1 MARHCCL
8 CYICCY
14 YNGSCML
21 DPSAG
26 AVMIRTFPLHIYT
39 PAFPPSTHTP
49 AAGPAHAPNIPLC
62 NIRRGKYSYTDDLLA
77 LGSQQP
83 RPQHPGLPQLQHI
96 ITPLQVERWETHLD
110 SHPDQVF
117 VQYLLGGIRDGFR
130 IGTSGSHGCRQAKRN
145 LRSAYEHPEI
155 IAAYFTCEMQLGQAI
170 RLPLAA
176 SLSLPNLQISPFG
189 VIPKRNR
196 PDKWRLIVDLS
207 SPEGFSV
214 NDELDRALCSITYS
228 SVDDAVAIIR
238 TLGPG
243 ALLAKLDLREAYRIV
258 PVHPEDRPRLGV
270 RWRNDVYIDAA
281 HPFGL
286 RSAPKFFG
294 ISRRITVDP
303 PLKGCTC
310 HYTIWM
316 TSSS

>member
-1 MARHCCL
+1 M
-8 CYICCY
+8 YIHPH
-14 YNGSCML
+14 S
-21 DPSAG
+21 
-26 AVMIRTFPLHIYT
+26 
-39 PAFPPSTHTP
+39 PPPHTP

-62 NIRRGKYSYTDDLLA
+62 NIRQGKYSYTDDLLV

-83 RPQHPGLPQLQHI
+83 RPQHPGHLQLQHI
-96 ITPLQVERWETHLD
+96 TTPLQVERWHLD

-130 IGTSGSHGCRQAKRN
+130 IGTSGSHGCRHAKRN
-145 LRSAYEHPEI
+145 LRLAYEHPEI
-155 IAAYFTCEMQLGQAI
+155 IDAYLTCEVQLGRVI
-170 RLPLAA
+170 CLSLAA

-214 NDELDRALCSITYS
+214 NDELDWALCSITYS

-238 TLGPG
+238 TLDPG

-258 PVHPEDRPRLGV
+258 PVHPEDRPQLGV
-270 RWRNDVYIDAA
+270 RWRNDVYIDSAL
-281 HPFGL
+281 PFGL
-286 RSAPKFFG
+286 RSARKKFS
-294 ISRRITVDP
+294 ISRQITMDP
-303 PLKGCTC
+303 PLKGCQPVT
-310 HYTIWM
+310 TL
-316 TSSS
+316 SG